1 MRTQVKFFG
10 SIKSNNLSVGLNISS
25 DSNNGKTNIFF
36 VKLRIDILLFV
47 EVLTQL
53 RSFVL

>member
-10 SIKSNNLSVGLNISS
+10 SIKSNNLSVALNISS
-25 DSNNGKTNIFF
+25 DLNNGKTNIF

-47 EVLTQL
+47 EVWTKL

>member
-25 DSNNGKTNIFF
+25 DSNNGKTNIF
-36 VKLRIDILLFV
+36 VKLIDILLFV
-47 EVLTQL
+47 EVWTKL